1 MLKCKSLC
9 IRIFRYTFS
18 NAHMHTYTPA
28 SPPKDSSKAEQRHTC
43 GQFPIVLIPV
53 SAGFTCINMLWYM
66 FDSLKA
72 LSEEYTRQFV
82 ASSNSG
88 RGIFISFCFI
98 KIVTLTLT
106 KQLKKKMNF
115 GRWNIKHL
123 AICGAVLLALLVVMT
138 NKPMKFESDLMIY
151 NVKPVEVWEYMSDF
165 NKIRTLNPA
174 V

>member
-1 MLKCKSLC
+1 
-9 IRIFRYTFS
+9 
-18 NAHMHTYTPA
+18 
-28 SPPKDSSKAEQRHTC
+28 
-43 GQFPIVLIPV
+43 
-53 SAGFTCINMLWYM
+53 
-66 FDSLKA
+66 
-72 LSEEYTRQFV
+72 
-82 ASSNSG
+82 
-88 RGIFISFCFI
+88 
-98 KIVTLTLT
+98 
-106 KQLKKKMNF
+106 MNF